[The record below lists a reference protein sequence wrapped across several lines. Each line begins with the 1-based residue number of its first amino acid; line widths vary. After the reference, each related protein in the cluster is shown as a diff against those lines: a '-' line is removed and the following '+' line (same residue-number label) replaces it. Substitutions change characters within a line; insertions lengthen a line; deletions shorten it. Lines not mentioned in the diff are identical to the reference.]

1 MSLWLPPLA
10 LLLDLLFADPRRL
23 PHPVQGIGLLAN
35 TMEGPARR
43 MKHPVMAGALVLL
56 ALLLLAGSAVTLLI
70 RLPFGLGTCAA
81 IYCAWSGLAL
91 GGLVQKCTE
100 ALHVVHAAETAPE
113 TLPLARQAVGM
124 LVSRDTAAMNTAD
137 LYRSL
142 AESVSEN
149 FNDAFVAPY
158 FWLCLGGPVALWL
171 YKTASTMDSMWGYTS
186 ERWLYLGRASARL
199 DDLLAFIPARLS
211 ALLLWLSAGAIFTR
225 SGWPGYAT
233 VSRQA
238 RQSASPNAG
247 WPMATAAWLFD
258 GRTGGPTPY
267 NGVLVHKPL
276 MGRESG
282 AWQYANTAALIR
294 HVRRSGIVGGLLAAV
309 LAALIQFL

>member
-1 MSLWLPPLA
+1 
-10 LLLDLLFADPRRL
+10 
-23 PHPVQGIGLLAN
+23 
-35 TMEGPARR
+35 
-43 MKHPVMAGALVLL
+43 MAGALVLL
-56 ALLLLAGSAVTLLI
+56 ALLLLTGSVVTLI
-70 RLPFGLGTCAA
+70 TRLPFGLGTCAA

-100 ALHVVHAAETAPE
+100 ALHAVHAAETAPE

-124 LVSRDTAAMNTAD
+124 LVSRDTAVMDAAD

-171 YKTASTMDSMWGYTS
+171 YKTASTMDSMWGYTN
-186 ERWLYLGRASARL
+186 ERWLHLGRAAARL

-211 ALLLWLSAGAIFTR
+211 ALLLWLSAWLSSLPRSAKGLREHLSAGSIFTLP
-225 SGWPGYAT
+225 GWPGYVT
-233 VSRQA
+233 VRRQA

-247 WPMATAAWLFD
+247 WPMTVAAWLFD
-258 GRTGGPTPY
+258 GRTGGPTKY

-276 MGRESG
+276 MGRENG

-294 HVRRSGIVGGLLAAV
+294 HVRRSGIVGGLLAA
-309 LAALIQFL
+309 ALTAFIYFF